1 MDPGTVAVIGLS
13 ALLALWYGGGHL
25 YNRRRGRRLFHWLEK
40 GLDVLGG
47 ETEAGWIGSPTSG
60 ARINVRHAA
69 PPFRRLEITLLLE
82 NREILPWWLVQRL
95 RGNRDWLIIK
105 ATLRS
110 PRRGE
115 VEVVPAVG
123 QIAQDLLR
131 EEEHRWMWKRGP
143 HRLTVAYQGPG
154 AQQQVAALESW
165 LETYGAYLHRLS
177 WRKTDPHIQLQ
188 VQAAELLLMPC
199 ETFLTDLQVTL
210 KQALDL
216 GN

>member
-25 YNRRRGRRLFHWLEK
+25 YNRRRGRRLFHWLET

-82 NREILPWWLVQRL
+82 NREILPWWLLQRL

-123 QIAQDLLR
+123 QIAQDLR
-131 EEEHRWMWKRGP
+131 RSKDPPWVWKDGP
-143 HRLTVAYQGPG
+143 HRLAVAYQGPG
-154 AQQQVAALESW
+154 AQVQATALEPW
-165 LETYGAYLHRLS
+165 LETYGAYLRRFS

-188 VQAAELLLMPC
+188 VKAAGLLRASS
-199 ETFLTDLQVTL
+199 ETLLTDLLEAL
-210 KQALDL
+210 K
-216 GN
+216 

>member
-25 YNRRRGRRLFHWLEK
+25 YNRRRGQRLFHWLK
-40 GLDVLGG
+40 AGLGVLGG
-47 ETEAGWIGSPTSG
+47 GTEAGWIGSPASG

-82 NREILPWWLVQRL
+82 NREILPWWLLQRL
-95 RGNRDWLIIK
+95 RGRRDWLIIK

-123 QIAQDLLR
+123 RIAQDLRRDTDLP
-131 EEEHRWMWKRGP
+131 WVWKDGP
-143 HRLTVAYQGPG
+143 YRLAVAYQGPG
-154 AQQQVAALESW
+154 AQVQAAALQPW
-165 LETYGAYLHRLS
+165 LEIYGPYLHRFS

-188 VQAAELLLMPC
+188 VQAAGLLLMPC
-199 ETFLTDLQVTL
+199 ETFLTNLQVTL

-216 GN
+216 DN

>member
-25 YNRRRGRRLFHWLEK
+25 YNRRHGQRLFHWLET

-47 ETEAGWIGSPTSG
+47 ETETGWIGSPASG
-60 ARINVRHAA
+60 ARINIRHAA

-82 NREILPWWLVQRL
+82 NREILPWWLLQRL

-123 QIAQDLLR
+123 QIAQDLRRDKDLP
-131 EEEHRWMWKRGP
+131 WVWKDGP
-143 HRLTVAYQGPG
+143 HRLAVAYQGPG
-154 AQQQVAALESW
+154 AQVQATALEPW
-165 LETYGAYLHRLS
+165 LETYGAYLHRFS
-177 WRKTDPHIQLQ
+177 WRKTDPHVQLQ
-188 VQAAELLLMPC
+188 VKAAGLLHTSS
-199 ETFLTDLQVTL
+199 ETLLTDLLEAL
-210 KQALDL
+210 K
-216 GN
+216 